1 MDVMAR
7 THVGDPTDP
16 ELSLRYTTEQVGL
29 GDKKDQTILLVTNP
43 DPASGIALG
52 PFKADKSPEYT
63 GVGLTLSCQ
72 PDGTLQVRPKGAW
85 AEYESASI
93 DGAGNVL
100 FWPGQA
106 FPNVPDMP
114 KNQRGIC
121 YKFLGAK
128 NVPVVR
134 P

>member
-1 MDVMAR
+1 MDVMSR
-7 THVGDPTDP
+7 THVGDPRPP
-16 ELSLRYTTEQVGL
+16 ELSLRYKTAEVQF
-29 GDKKDQTILLVTNP
+29 DPDHKFTILQVTNP

-52 PFKADKSPEYT
+52 PFLEGGKPEIT

-72 PDGTLQVRPKGAW
+72 PDGTLQVRPAGAW
-85 AEYESASI
+85 AEYEAASI
-93 DGAGNVL
+93 DAAGNVV

-114 KNQRGIC
+114 KNQRGVA
-121 YKFLGAK
+121 YMFLGAK
-128 NVPVVR
+128 NLPIVR